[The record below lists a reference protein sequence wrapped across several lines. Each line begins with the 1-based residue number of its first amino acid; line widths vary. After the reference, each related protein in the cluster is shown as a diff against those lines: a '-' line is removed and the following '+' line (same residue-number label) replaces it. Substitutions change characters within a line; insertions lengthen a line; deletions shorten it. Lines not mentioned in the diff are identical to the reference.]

1 MDGRWKQSESLFCGF
16 PVHQWRPFCKNQTPA
31 KTGINYHQGGR
42 LSRSTWGVCRGQL
55 YNRLDCCTIHQLDFL
70 SQFVWCAFEGVIRHV
85 IKRIQKT
92 IEEAF
97 TIISF
102 SNNVNDIL
110 LLQYFDICQ
119 TQSGKLNGYNLVSG
133 AGH

>member
-1 MDGRWKQSESLFCGF
+1 METWMEDGNNVNLCFAASLCASVEAFLQK
-16 PVHQWRPFCKNQTPA
+16 PDSCKNW
-31 KTGINYHQGGR
+31 HQLSSGGC

-55 YNRLDCCTIHQLDFL
+55 YNRLDCTIH
-70 SQFVWCAFEGVIRHV
+70 QFVWCAFEGVIRHV

-119 TQSGKLNGYNLVSG
+119 TQSGKLNGCNVVSG
-133 AGH
+133 A

>member
-16 PVHQWRPFCKNQTPA
+16 PLCASVEAFLQKPDSCKNW
-31 KTGINYHQGGR
+31 HQLSSGG

-55 YNRLDCCTIHQLDFL
+55 YNRLHYTIHQLDFL